1 MISIEV
7 KNASEVIKNR
17 KGWFVYKAMDVVGL
31 SELAVEK
38 MIADQLK
45 AVLSEQGV
53 DVEVKVFR
61 KSSDS

>member
-17 KGWFVYKAMDVVGL
+17 KGWFVSRAMDVVGL

-38 MIADQLK
+38 MIADQLR
-45 AVLSEQGV
+45 AVLAEQGV
-53 DVEVKVFR
+53 DVEIKVFR
-61 KSSDS
+61 KSAER

>member
-17 KGWFVYKAMDVVGL
+17 KGWFVSRAMDVVGL

-45 AVLSEQGV
+45 TVLHEQGINV
-53 DVEVKVFR
+53 DVKVFH
-61 KSSDS
+61 KSADS